1 MRVTAAS
8 RFILL
13 LGLFS
18 GLFPSESSLGL
29 SPAFNSETTFNSST
43 AGLAE
48 TGEDGPLI
56 GIRFSTGQW
65 DMTFETRKGA
75 KIRLQTKTAQWSLP
89 SPIVVQAREGVLK
102 VSGKMFDE
110 EIRFHAEEGPLI
122 CDGMELAGKIECW
135 KNANVGWDLF
145 ERTSLEKYLPGVVDK
160 EVSASSFP
168 MAALKAQ
175 AVAART
181 YALFQI
187 LTRPGRRWHVHSSTR
202 SQVYQGV
209 GGIDENILEAVAE
222 TRGQVLMTGGAVFE
236 SFFHSTCGGVTC
248 SGETGYN
255 LTPMSALSSVV
266 CNGCRQAPFFRWKL
280 ELAEPVLR
288 SAVAR
293 VAGQSGIRVG
303 TIRQVTPVDVSDSGY
318 VPYLRIVH
326 DGGSLEINTRRLR
339 GSLGKLTP
347 KVTLRSS
354 AFEVSLE
361 KNRFVFHGRGWGHG
375 VGMCQHGAKG
385 YAKSDKKYE
394 EILQHYY
401 RGTELRTLW

>member
-1 MRVTAAS
+1 MRVTAAC
-8 RFILL
+8 RFMLL
-13 LGLFS
+13 LGMFS
-18 GLFPSESSLGL
+18 GLFPNEPSLGL
-29 SPAFNSETTFNSST
+29 SPALNSETAFNSST

-48 TGEDGPLI
+48 TGEDGPMV
-56 GIRFSTGQW
+56 GIRFATGQW
-65 DMTFETRKGA
+65 DMTFATKAGE
-75 KIRLQTKTAQWSLP
+75 KIRLQTKTEQWSLP
-89 SPIVVQAREGVLK
+89 SPIVVQAREGVIK
-102 VSGKMFDE
+102 VSGRSFDT
-110 EIRFHAEEGPLI
+110 EIRFHAESGALFCE
-122 CDGMELAGKIECW
+122 GMELAGKIECW
-135 KNANVGWDLF
+135 KNANEGWDLF

-160 EVSASSFP
+160 EVSANSFP

-209 GGIDENILEAVAE
+209 GGIDPKILEAVEE
-222 TRGQVLMTGGAVFE
+222 TRGQALMTGGAVFDC
-236 SFFHSTCGGVTC
+236 FFHSTCGGVTC

-255 LTPMSALSSVV
+255 LIPMSALSSVD
-266 CNGCRQAPFFRWKL
+266 CDGCRKAPFYRWKL

-303 TIRQVTPVDVSDSGY
+303 TIRQVIPVDVSDSGY

-339 GSLGKLTP
+339 ASLGKLTP

-361 KNRFVFHGRGWGHG
+361 KKRFVFHGRGWGHG

-385 YAKSDKKYE
+385 YAKSKTYE
-394 EILQHYY
+394 QILQHYY